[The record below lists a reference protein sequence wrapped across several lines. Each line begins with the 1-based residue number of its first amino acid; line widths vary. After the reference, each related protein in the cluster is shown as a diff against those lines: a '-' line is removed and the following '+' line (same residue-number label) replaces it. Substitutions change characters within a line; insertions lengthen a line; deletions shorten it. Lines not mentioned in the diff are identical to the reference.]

1 MSTYGFW
8 GHNGFMQ
15 RKIFKTGHS
24 LAVTISKKLQEE
36 LGVAEGDEVEIVA
49 ENGKAVIR
57 KSQKNTQLAMPFSSR
72 PKLGSR
78 IPKE

>member
-1 MSTYGFW
+1 MR
-8 GHNGFMQ
+8 
-15 RKIFKTGHS
+15 RKVFKTGHS

-57 KSQKNTQLAMPFSSR
+57 KSQKNTQLAMPFSHR
-72 PKLGSR
+72 LRLGASVQ
-78 IPKE
+78 KD